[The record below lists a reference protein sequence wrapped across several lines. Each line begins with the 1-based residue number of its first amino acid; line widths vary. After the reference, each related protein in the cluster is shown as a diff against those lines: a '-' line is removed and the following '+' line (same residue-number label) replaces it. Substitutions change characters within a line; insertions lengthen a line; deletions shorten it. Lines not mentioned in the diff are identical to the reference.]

1 MQGLFHTPAKGQT
14 VLFVGDL
21 SYADDYP
28 FHGNNRWDKGEDSQ
42 REMLLIN
49 IGFGVQE
56 IMKLILLH
64 RLMTLPQSSYSAYH
78 EASFDQ
84 SILDI
89 KNRIHAYF
97 CWHRSQNGYAVEA
110 DSIFLCGWLLNRYF
124 NPLENTSI
132 AAV

>member
-1 MQGLFHTPAKGQT
+1 MFQSQECVSSIAYNVMNCLCTRISDQSAPAYITIGNGGNLEGLVT
-14 VLFVGDL
+14 
-21 SYADDYP
+21 
-28 FHGNNRWDKGEDSQ
+28 E
-42 REMLLIN
+42 
-49 IGFGVQE
+49 
-56 IMKLILLH
+56 
-64 RLMTLPQSSYSAYH
+64 MTLPQSSYSAYH